1 MNFLMRAATPA
12 VPLPDPPTVPDP
24 NADMMPVHGPAT
36 TLQGLIADD
45 PYPVP
50 SLVEDGNGE
59 NDGGGAVTGDAP
71 GLAAKNQIPVRNH
84 TDVPEDE
91 GLIII
96 PCKEL
101 PENWSDSADML
112 SFRSLDRSFV
122 FPGEQIHIL
131 ACLSTSKEDADVIT
145 PFRVAAMM
153 SRNGSTQ
160 NIRQPNGVVGTDSSF
175 TQDNGMNQ
183 ASDLQDVV
191 ENGETILT
199 TDNTDPKHD
208 ISSSET
214 FIRMEDYRK
223 RTERLLERFMNSHF
237 YVRIAEAEEPL
248 WSKRNV
254 AEPSSSDIT
263 GEKIPP
269 SNRGSRMTTRKGN
282 LLHAIIDKG
291 SFDGS
296 GSGGVARNIVK
307 CCSLPSGDIVVL
319 LQVIFGI
326 SDVKDPVLEILQ
338 FEKHNNNSSAPEK
351 SDNLYVP
358 KQDDPC
364 GELLK
369 WLLPVDRSLPP
380 PRPLSPPHLSSSSV
394 IGTHRSTLSASS
406 GSQLFSFGN
415 LRSYS
420 MSSLP
425 QSGSASAPAA
435 SPPSSTNQSFE
446 LEDFDRFSQKQPK
459 AQEVGTEGLLSFRGV
474 TLEPERFSTHC
485 GLEGIYIP
493 GRRWRRKLEIVEP
506 LEIHSFAAN
515 CNTDDLL
522 CVQIKNVTPVHL
534 PDIVIFLDAIT
545 IVFEEAPKGGSP
557 LTLPISCIETGDGH
571 ALPNLAL
578 RRGEEHSFIL
588 KPATSLW
595 KDFKVH
601 GTRSYLPTQ
610 LRMGNT
616 ESNMHVIPKVSEGIS
631 SASGQYAVLV
641 SCRCNYTES
650 RLFFK
655 QPTSWQPRVARDLMI
670 SVASKISEQTAETN
684 GKVSQLPVQVLTLKA
699 SNLTSENLTLTVLA
713 PASLVAPPSVVPLN
727 SAPETPVSPFVG
739 FPEFMGR
746 VDKDRLGP
754 AVQSL
759 SSLPTVG
766 ESQKESSDTGTRS
779 ISLTDRTISTTDI
792 VSSADLGC
800 THLWLQSAV
809 PLGCIPSQS
818 SATAKLELLPLTDGI
833 IALDTLQIAVKEKGL
848 TYVPEQSLK
857 IHATSSITTGI
868 S

>member
-50 SLVEDGNGE
+50 SLVEDGNRE

-71 GLAAKNQIPVRNH
+71 GLSAKNQMPVRNH

-96 PCKEL
+96 PC
-101 PENWSDSADML
+101 S
-112 SFRSLDRSFV
+112 
-122 FPGEQIHIL
+122 EQIHIL

-153 SRNGSTQ
+153 SRNGSAQ

-199 TDNTDPKHD
+199 TDNTNPKHD
-208 ISSSET
+208 ISASET
-214 FIRMEDYRK
+214 FICMEDYRK

-269 SNRGSRMTTRKGN
+269 SNRGSRMTTGKGN

-296 GSGGVARNIVK
+296 GTGGVARNIVK

-338 FEKHNNNSSAPEK
+338 FEKHNNNSSALDK

-369 WLLPVDRSLPP
+369 WLLPVDRALPP
-380 PRPLSPPHLSSSSV
+380 PRPLSPPHLSSNSV
-394 IGTHRSTLSASS
+394 TGTHRSTLSASS

-425 QSGSASAPAA
+425 QSGSAPAPAA
-435 SPPSSTNQSFE
+435 YPPSSTNQSFE

-459 AQEVGTEGLLSFRGV
+459 AQEIGTEGLLSFRGV

-578 RRGEEHSFIL
+578 R
-588 KPATSLW
+588 
-595 KDFKVH
+595 
-601 GTRSYLPTQ
+601 SYLPTQ

-670 SVASKISEQTAETN
+670 SVASKISEQTAETS
-684 GKVSQLPVQVLTLKA
+684 GKVSQLPVQVLTLQA

-746 VDKDRLGP
+746 VDRDRLGP
-754 AVQSL
+754 AVQRL

-779 ISLTDRTISTTDI
+779 TSLTDRTISTTDI